1 MSKYILLSY
10 GPFILELG
18 DSGYTKDGEFNAVGI
33 GVIASNDKY
42 LCTWTLDPDSEQAYP
57 IVAVGL

>member
-1 MSKYILLSY
+1 MSKYISLSY

-18 DSGYTKDGEFNAVGI
+18 DGRYTSDGRFKVVDI

-42 LCTWTLDPDSEQAYP
+42 SRTWTLDPDSEQAYL
-57 IVAVGL
+57 IATM